1 MIQDWKKYL
10 VGSMS
15 SDSVEPIVETKK
27 IDSKVGSDSSLLS
40 AIYSLDPI
48 TNAPTGDIACYVSDK
63 TSPDVKRFIL
73 ENLMRD
79 VSSDAMP
86 AVSGLSDDEIL
97 TYQRGRDES
106 RDAYALRLSEYA
118 RMNAKIVEDAKRNV
132 SADTDKQSADK

>member
-1 MIQDWKKYL
+1 
-10 VGSMS
+10 MS

-27 IDSKVGSDSSLLS
+27 IDSKIGSDTSLLS

-48 TNAPTGDIACYVSDK
+48 THAPTGDIACYVSDK
-63 TSPDVKRFIL
+63 TSSDVKRFIL

-106 RDAYALRLSEYA
+106 RDAYASRLSEYA

-132 SADTDKQSADK
+132 SADPNKQSADK

>member
-1 MIQDWKKYL
+1 
-10 VGSMS
+10 MS
-15 SDSVEPIVETKK
+15 SVSVEPIVDKK
-27 IDSKVGSDSSLLS
+27 PIESKVGSDTSLLS
-40 AIYSLDPI
+40 AIYSIDPI
-48 TNAPTGDIACYVSDK
+48 TNAPNGDIACYVSDK

>member
-1 MIQDWKKYL
+1 
-10 VGSMS
+10 MS
-15 SDSVEPIVETKK
+15 SDSVEPFVEKK
-27 IDSKVGSDSSLLS
+27 PIESKVGSDTSLLS

-63 TSPDVKRFIL
+63 TSSDVKRYIL

-106 RDAYALRLSEYA
+106 RDAYAFRLSEYA

-132 SADTDKQSADK
+132 PADSNKQSADK

>member
-1 MIQDWKKYL
+1 
-10 VGSMS
+10 MS

-27 IDSKVGSDSSLLS
+27 IDTKVSSDTSLLS

-73 ENLMRD
+73 DNLMRD

-106 RDAYALRLSEYA
+106 RDAYAIRLSEYA

-132 SADTDKQSADK
+132 SADSNKQSADK